1 MFEYHVENGGAVITA
16 ADGESE
22 YLIVPKQLDGY
33 PVTAVGE
40 RAFYGQKQPKKNCA
54 SGYGDGYRA
63 LCFCGMQTASACDD
77 AKASDI
83 HR

>member
-33 PVTAVGE
+33 PVDGCR
-40 RAFYGQKQPKKNCA
+40 RAGILRTKAAKKNCA
-54 SGYGDGYRA
+54 SGYGDGYRT
-63 LCFCGMQTASACDD
+63 LCFCRMQTASACDD